1 MKKKY
6 IEQGFVRMT
15 HGVRGEVKL
24 ELWCGDQSSFYK
36 IKKLYLDENGEKYLT
51 VASSHGS
58 KNTAVVKFE
67 GVDSVEAAAALKG
80 KTVYVDRE
88 DLHLPKNKILIC
100 DLIGLPVLDAE
111 TGKVY
116 GTLEDI
122 QEYPASDIYFVKTDK
137 GVVQV
142 PDVPQFIKK
151 LTEEAVYITPV
162 GGMFE

>member
-67 GVDSVEAAAALKG
+67 GVDTVEAAAALKG

-88 DLHLPKNKILIC
+88 DLHLPKNKILI
-100 DLIGLPVLDAE
+100 
-111 TGKVY
+111 
-116 GTLEDI
+116 
-122 QEYPASDIYFVKTDK
+122 
-137 GVVQV
+137 
-142 PDVPQFIKK
+142 
-151 LTEEAVYITPV
+151 
-162 GGMFE
+162 

>member
-100 DLIGLPVLDAE
+100 DLIGLPVLDADD
-111 TGKVY
+111 GRVY
-116 GTLEDI
+116 GTVESI
-122 QEYPASDIYFVKTDK
+122 EEYPASDIYFIKTEK
-137 GVVQV
+137 GTVQV

-151 LTEEAVYITPV
+151 LTDEAVFIKPIE
-162 GGMFE
+162 GMFE